1 MNTIL
6 DILPGEARL
15 AIWRAVNTGSAA
27 RLHHEAHADVE
38 RAAGMVDRL
47 VQAGKPVYGLNTG
60 FGKLAHIRISDADLT
75 TLQQN
80 LVMSHMTGYGPALD
94 ENVVR
99 LAIALKIASLGRGAS
114 GAQLRT
120 VALLEKMLERGV
132 VPVIPAQGSVGA
144 SGDLAPLA
152 HMSAVL
158 TGGGEATYQGEVLS
172 GVQALERAGLAPISL
187 APKEGLALMNG
198 TQVSTALALVGL
210 FELEKAF
217 VATMVIGALSTEAL
231 AGLASPFDPRIQ
243 ALRGQPGQIAVG
255 RAMKALLDH
264 SPMRAFSEASGKVQ
278 DPYSIRCQPQVLGA
292 CLDLIR
298 HASATLEIE
307 SNAASDNPLIFTD
320 TGEVI
325 SGGNFHAEP
334 VAFAADMLAIAIT
347 EIGNLSERRCNLLLD
362 PAFSGLPAMLTPDA
376 GLNSGYMTAHISAA
390 AMASENKQRAHP
402 ASIDTIPTAGN
413 QEDHVSMATF
423 AARKLGD
430 IAENTANILSIEL
443 LAAAQGVD
451 LRAPHK
457 TSPKLQHVMNTV
469 RHEVAHYEL
478 DHYFAPDIE
487 AVTHLVQNGTIAAHS
502 PLTFPSEQ

>member
-413 QEDHVSMATF
+413 QEDHVSMATHG
-423 AARKLGD
+423 ARRLL
-430 IAENTANILSIEL
+430 EMTATLRGILSIEAL
-443 LAAAQGVD
+443 CAAQAID
-451 LRAPHK
+451 LRGGASCSHSLVGAFDAIRRDVPFM
-457 TSPKLQHVMNTV
+457 SVDRPI
-469 RHEVAHYEL
+469 
-478 DHYFAPDIE
+478 APDMVRVAGLIRSGE
-487 AVTHLVQNGTIAAHS
+487 LGTATGLAS
-502 PLTFPSEQ
+502 FFE

>member
-15 AIWRAVNTGSAA
+15 AIWRAVNAGSAA
-27 RLHHEAHADVE
+27 RLHHEAHTDVE
-38 RAAGMVDRL
+38 RAARMVDRL

-75 TLQQN
+75 KLQQN

-120 VALLEKMLERGV
+120 VTLLEKMLERGV

-158 TGGGEATYQGEVLS
+158 TGGGEATYQGELLS
-172 GVQALERAGLAPISL
+172 GAQALERAGLTSISL
-187 APKEGLALMNG
+187 APKEGLALLNG

-210 FELEKAF
+210 FELERAF
-217 VATMVIGALSTEAL
+217 VAAMVIGALSTEAI

-292 CLDLIR
+292 CLDLIH

-362 PAFSGLPAMLTPDA
+362 PAFSGLPAMLTLDA

-413 QEDHVSMATF
+413 QEDHVSMATHG
-423 AARKLGD
+423 ARRLLEMTTTLRG
-430 IAENTANILSIEL
+430 ILSVEAL
-443 LAAAQGVD
+443 CAAQAID
-451 LRAPHK
+451 LRGGA
-457 TSPKLQHVMNTV
+457 SCSQSLVGAFDAI
-469 RHEVAHYEL
+469 RREVPFMSA
-478 DHYFAPDIE
+478 DRPIAPDMARVAGLIRRGE
-487 AVTHLVQNGTIAAHS
+487 LGTATGLA
-502 PLTFPSEQ
+502 PFFE

>member
-1 MNTIL
+1 MNSIVE
-6 DILPGEARL
+6 ISPGHTQL
-15 AIWRAVNTGSAA
+15 GIWRAVLSGDAA
-27 RLHHEAHADVE
+27 RLHQSAQGSVE
-38 RAAGMVDRL
+38 SAAEMVEQL
-47 VQAGKPVYGLNTG
+47 VRAGKPVYGLNTG
-60 FGKLAHIRISDADLT
+60 FGKLAHVRISDADLSK
-75 TLQQN
+75 LQQN
-80 LVMSHMTGYGPALD
+80 LVMSHMTGYGPPLD
-94 ENVVR
+94 ANVVR
-99 LAIALKIASLGRGAS
+99 LAMALKIASLGRGAS
-114 GAQLRT
+114 GAKLRT
-120 VALLEKMLERGV
+120 VHLLEQMLERGV

-158 TGGGEATYQGEVLS
+158 TGGGEAVYQGEVLS
-172 GVQALERAGLAPISL
+172 GAQALARAGLAPISL

-198 TQVSTALALVGL
+198 TQVSTALALCGL
-210 FELEKAF
+210 FALEKSFTA
-217 VATMVIGALSTEAL
+217 AMAIGCLATEAI

-243 ALRGQPGQIAVG
+243 ALRGQPGQIEVG
-255 RAMKALLDH
+255 RTMKTLLDNG
-264 SPMRAFSEASGKVQ
+264 PMRAISESSGKVQ

-298 HASATLEIE
+298 NASATLEIE

-362 PAFSGLPAMLTPDA
+362 PSFSGLPAMLTPDA

-413 QEDHVSMATF
+413 QEDHVSMATHG
-423 AARKLGD
+423 ARRLLEMNDTLRG
-430 IAENTANILSIEL
+430 ILSIEAL
-443 LAAAQGVD
+443 CAAQALD
-451 LRAPHK
+451 LRGGDCC
-457 TSPKLQHVMNTV
+457 SPPLKSAFDAIRARVPFMSED
-469 RHEVAHYEL
+469 RPI
-478 DHYFAPDIE
+478 APDMASIAQSIRSGE
-487 AVTHLVQNGTIAAHS
+487 LVQQTGLAS
-502 PLTFPSEQ
+502 FFS